1 MKMPTNK
8 YKLLFLG
15 LLFDAIGV
23 VTSSWIIPAIGD
35 FSDIAWAPI
44 SAWLMTRMYKGTA
57 GKVAGVVAFVEEI
70 VPFVDIIPSF
80 TLMWLYTYVLTASNT
95 SDDKKVIELKK

>member
-1 MKMPTNK
+1 MPTNK
-8 YKLLFLG
+8 YKLLLLG
-15 LLFDAIGV
+15 LLFDAIGM

-35 FSDIAWAPI
+35 FSDIAWAPL

-70 VPFVDIIPSF
+70 VPFVDLVPSF
-80 TLMWLYTYVLTASNT
+80 TLMWIYTFVLKSSNATADT
-95 SDDKKVIELKK
+95 KTIELKNKN